1 MLDLAAMARRLQL
14 TRPIVFTDIEGTGLN
29 PRVARIVDFGVV
41 KLYPDGR
48 HTVFDTLVNPGVPI
62 PPQVTAVHGIT
73 DAMVADAPTWRD
85 VGPKVAGGLVGCD
98 LVAYAGRRYDLDI
111 LRAEMARHQIPN
123 DLATASLVDPL
134 AIWARLEPRNL
145 DAYLARFGGGERR
158 AAAHRAG
165 ADVAALVVAFQGQLD
180 AMGLPDNVPALVE
193 LSRDPSWIDRDGK
206 LAWMGGRPCV
216 TFGKHRGEALQD
228 LSHGSLRWFL
238 GSDQDFSDEVKGI
251 VRAAIGG
258 RFPTPPAQLSA
269 GDIGAEAD

>member
-1 MLDLAAMARRLQL
+1 MLDLAGMARRLHL
-14 TRPIVFTDIEGTGLN
+14 VRPIVFTDIEGTGLN
-29 PRVARIVDFGVV
+29 PRTARIVDFGVV
-41 KLYPDGR
+41 KLYPDGH

-62 PPQVTAVHGIT
+62 PAQVSAVHGIT

-85 VGPKVAGGLVGCD
+85 VGPKVAGGLAGCD

-111 LRAEMARHQIPN
+111 LRAEMARYQIPN
-123 DLATASLVDPL
+123 DLDRASLVDPL
-134 AIWARLEPRNL
+134 AIWARQEPRTL
-145 DAYLARFGGGERR
+145 DAYLARFGGGEKR
-158 AAAHRAG
+158 ATTHRAG
-165 ADVAALVVAFQGQLD
+165 ADVAALVVAFQGHLD
-180 AMGLPDNVPALVE
+180 ATDLPDNVPALVE

-238 GSDQDFSDEVKGI
+238 SSDQDFSDEVKGI

-258 RFPTPPAQLSA
+258 RFPTPPAQA
-269 GDIGAEAD
+269 VGDIGTETD